1 MKIIFLA
8 NFKVNA
14 PLKRFESFLMMSWSR
29 SWVKSIFN
37 FELWL
42 NRNFATFIK
51 YKCPI
56 FDERMYIFLISGLV
70 WDQLRPKYFEFTFQR
85 ILAGQLQFVSG
96 RVKMETGNGMNE
108 WIASLCLLQ
117 NKEKMKDWKSMK
129 STESLALRVR
139 SKGRLP
145 KKNSKRSDIVTK
157 GR

>member
-85 ILAGQLQFVSG
+85 ILAGQLQFVSS
-96 RVKMETGNGMNE
+96 RVKMETGKRMNE
-108 WIASLCLLQ
+108 GIASLRLLQ
-117 NKEKMKDWKSMK
+117 NKEKI
-129 STESLALRVR
+129 ESQWRA
-139 SKGRLP
+139 
-145 KKNSKRSDIVTK
+145 KNLWLWELDLINKVWGK
-157 GR
+157 NNW